1 MVIKGKTKICLECE
15 KAINLSDDKHVLFGT
30 YSGSKVDDESYFH
43 FKCFVKWYNHKV
55 SEKAKNSVSTMQSKV
70 QGLMSNPKIAE
81 LLSMVGGVDKLKG
94 MLDTNLNVG
103 VEEMDLLIK

>member
-1 MVIKGKTKICLECE
+1 
-15 KAINLSDDKHVLFGT
+15 
-30 YSGSKVDDESYFH
+30 
-43 FKCFVKWYNHKV
+43 
-55 SEKAKNSVSTMQSKV
+55 
-70 QGLMSNPKIAE
+70 